1 MNDLTNSPLQTYSP
15 PAIKLLTVLV
25 AFHVL
30 SLLAVGASW
39 SAEGIDAYRAMRD
52 EMVEGQIK
60 GRDVNDPRVLQALRT
75 VPRHLFV
82 APEYRQ
88 TAYADKPL
96 PIGEGQTIS
105 QPYIVAKMTE
115 LAQVGIGDKVLEVG
129 TGSGYQAAVLAELG
143 VELYSIEII
152 DALARLARKNLKEAG
167 YLDRVH
173 LRTGDGYAG
182 WPEAA
187 PFDAVVVTAAP
198 RKVPDPLVDQ
208 LKVGG
213 RLVIPLGPPTGTYSH
228 QELVVITKTDKGITR
243 REIFPVAFVPM
254 TGRAENADK

>member
-1 MNDLTNSPLQTYSP
+1 MKSSLRTRPL
-15 PAIKLLTVLV
+15 AAFKLHTVLA

-30 SLLAVGASW
+30 FLLGIDASW
-39 SAEGIDAYRAMRD
+39 SAEETDSRGAVRNK
-52 EMVEGQIK
+52 MVENQIK

-82 APEYRQ
+82 APEYRE

-198 RKVPDPLVDQ
+198 RKVPDPLVEQ

-213 RLVIPLGPPTGTYSH
+213 RLIMPVGPPTGTYSH
-228 QELVVITKTDKGITR
+228 PDLVVITKTDKGITR

-254 TGRAENADK
+254 TGRAEDADK

>member
-1 MNDLTNSPLQTYSP
+1 MKSSLRTCP
-15 PAIKLLTVLV
+15 PRAFKLHTVLA
-25 AFHVL
+25 AFHVF
-30 SLLAVGASW
+30 SLLAIDASW
-39 SAEGIDAYRAMRD
+39 SAEETDPYRAMRHK
-52 EMVEGQIK
+52 MVDVQID
-60 GRDVNDPRVLQALRT
+60 GRDVSDPRVLEALRS

-82 APEYRQ
+82 APEYRE
-88 TAYADKPL
+88 TAYADRPL

-143 VELYSIEII
+143 ANVYSVEII

-182 WPEAA
+182 WPDEA

-213 RLVIPLGPPTGTYSH
+213 HLIIPVGPPTGTYSH
-228 QELVVITKTDKGITR
+228 QELVVITKTDDGVTR
-243 REIFPVAFVPM
+243 RNVFPVAFVPM
-254 TGRAENADK
+254 TGRADKTDK